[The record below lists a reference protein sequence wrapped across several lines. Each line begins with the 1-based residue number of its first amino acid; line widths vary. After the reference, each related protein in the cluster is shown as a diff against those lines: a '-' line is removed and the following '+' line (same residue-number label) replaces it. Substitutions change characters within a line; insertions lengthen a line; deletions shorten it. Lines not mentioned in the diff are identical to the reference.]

1 MRTWFVTASALVMAD
16 PSVLE
21 EACRLMAYGVGAFD
35 ALHVASAM
43 TGQAELFVT
52 TDDRLLKRLKG
63 SGCGMLAMLPQEAL
77 ALLEKWYEN

>member
-1 MRTWFVTASALVMAD
+1 MAD

-43 TGQAELFVT
+43 TGRAELFVT
-52 TDDRLLKRLKG
+52 TDDRLLRRLKG

-77 ALLEKWYEN
+77 AFLEKWYEN